1 MKVNVLRYVLM
12 FLLAAAGTVCADVFA
27 QTENDTPAT
36 GATNGRYYY
45 GYCSYDEPKSEYGL
59 GYDSDA
65 MMQWFARMPRSKM
78 RVYEGG
84 QVIGVRIAATE
95 ELPVDAILKDRINGE
110 VFCRKSADLVP
121 GWNEVLFDEP
131 YDIIDAEV
139 CFGYECQGVPDTS
152 GSYFPVPGVICV
164 TDGAEDASQDAL
176 YWMTLDSSP
185 QSLAADYGNL
195 MVQLII
201 TGVPELTE
209 NQAEFAGI
217 VMPKMKEADGTSSV
231 ELKVRNLGSN
241 VFNKIEI
248 GYTVGDAAEEV
259 LTVSEDLNVQAV
271 KTIRLEKLPAEKG
284 DEFSARIISVNDERV
299 TGAEEISAVFD
310 IAEKSFTRRVLM
322 EHFTTEDCGNCPRAD
337 KFMHEI
343 IERDYAD
350 LVVWASHHAGYGTDE
365 YTLPES
371 KELLFM
377 YGPDGT
383 YAPAIMLDRRVS
395 EQFKSQYPYPVHNV
409 PSVESEMKALLDEA
423 LSYPAPLSV
432 EIGESYNAET
442 RVLDVT
448 VSGEISLQ
456 DIDLGNA
463 YLNVWIL
470 EDSIKADYQAGT
482 GWKDEAAQIP
492 NDWWHE
498 HLIRKMATGFS
509 GEALVADGDTYSHEF
524 SIYLEQGWHPGRCTI
539 VAFVS
544 RDINGNG
551 MDAYVYN
558 ANKKTL
564 EHYGAVA
571 SETAERNVPVA
582 YADGGMIKVSA
593 EAGLTVYAVNGMAVE
608 NNALASG
615 IYIVRIECAAGV
627 FVQKVAV
634 P

>member
-1 MKVNVLRYVLM
+1 
-12 FLLAAAGTVCADVFA
+12 
-27 QTENDTPAT
+27 
-36 GATNGRYYY
+36 
-45 GYCSYDEPKSEYGL
+45 
-59 GYDSDA
+59 
-65 MMQWFARMPRSKM
+65 
-78 RVYEGG
+78 
-84 QVIGVRIAATE
+84 
-95 ELPVDAILKDRINGE
+95 
-110 VFCRKSADLVP
+110 
-121 GWNEVLFDEP
+121 
-131 YDIIDAEV
+131 
-139 CFGYECQGVPDTS
+139 
-152 GSYFPVPGVICV
+152 
-164 TDGAEDASQDAL
+164 
-176 YWMTLDSSP
+176 
-185 QSLAADYGNL
+185 
-195 MVQLII
+195 
-201 TGVPELTE
+201 
-209 NQAEFAGI
+209 
-217 VMPKMKEADGTSSV
+217 
-231 ELKVRNLGSN
+231 
-241 VFNKIEI
+241 
-248 GYTVGDAAEEV
+248 
-259 LTVSEDLNVQAV
+259 
-271 KTIRLEKLPAEKG
+271 
-284 DEFSARIISVNDERV
+284 
-299 TGAEEISAVFD
+299 
-310 IAEKSFTRRVLM
+310 
-322 EHFTTEDCGNCPRAD
+322 
-337 KFMHEI
+337 
-343 IERDYAD
+343 
-350 LVVWASHHAGYGTDE
+350 
-365 YTLPES
+365 
-371 KELLFM
+371 
-377 YGPDGT
+377 
-383 YAPAIMLDRRVS
+383 
-395 EQFKSQYPYPVHNV
+395 
-409 PSVESEMKALLDEA
+409 MKALLDEA

-571 SETAERNVPVA
+571 SEIAERNVPVA

-615 IYIVRIECAAGV
+615 IYIVRIECADGV

>member
-1 MKVNVLRYVLM
+1 MRINVLRYAFM
-12 FLLAAAGTVCADVFA
+12 FLLVVAGTACADVFA
-27 QTENDTPAT
+27 QTDNDVQST
-36 GATNGRYYY
+36 GATNGRYYL
-45 GYCSYDEPKSEYGL
+45 GYCSYEEPKKENGL

-65 MMQWFARMPRSKM
+65 MMRWLARMPRSKM
-78 RVYEGG
+78 RVYAGG
-84 QVIGVRIAATE
+84 QVIGVRIAMTE
-95 ELPVDAILKDRINGE
+95 ELQVDAILRDKINGSE
-110 VFCRKSADLVP
+110 LRRKSAELVP
-121 GWNEVLFDEP
+121 GWNEVIFDQP
-131 YDIIDAEV
+131 YDITDAEV
-139 CFGYECQGVPDTS
+139 CYGYECQGVPDT
-152 GSYFPVPGVICV
+152 GGGIFPVPGVICV
-164 TDGAEDASQDAL
+164 TDGVKGASQDAL
-176 YWMTLDSSP
+176 YWSTLEATP

-217 VMPKMKEADGTSSV
+217 VMPKMKETDGTSSV
-231 ELKVRNLGSN
+231 DLKVRNLGSN
-241 VFNKIEI
+241 VLNKIEI

-259 LTVSEDLNVQAV
+259 MTVSEDLNVQAV

-371 KELLFM
+371 EELLFM

-582 YADGGMIKVSA
+582 YAEGGMIKVSA

-608 NNALASG
+608 NSALASG
-615 IYIVRIECAAGV
+615 IYIVRIECADGV

>member
-1 MKVNVLRYVLM
+1 M
-12 FLLAAAGTVCADVFA
+12 
-27 QTENDTPAT
+27 
-36 GATNGRYYY
+36 
-45 GYCSYDEPKSEYGL
+45 
-59 GYDSDA
+59 
-65 MMQWFARMPRSKM
+65 
-78 RVYEGG
+78 
-84 QVIGVRIAATE
+84 
-95 ELPVDAILKDRINGE
+95 
-110 VFCRKSADLVP
+110 
-121 GWNEVLFDEP
+121 
-131 YDIIDAEV
+131 
-139 CFGYECQGVPDTS
+139 
-152 GSYFPVPGVICV
+152 
-164 TDGAEDASQDAL
+164 
-176 YWMTLDSSP
+176 
-185 QSLAADYGNL
+185 
-195 MVQLII
+195 
-201 TGVPELTE
+201 
-209 NQAEFAGI
+209 
-217 VMPKMKEADGTSSV
+217 
-231 ELKVRNLGSN
+231 
-241 VFNKIEI
+241 
-248 GYTVGDAAEEV
+248 
-259 LTVSEDLNVQAV
+259 TVSEDLNVQAV
-271 KTIRLEKLPAEKG
+271 KTIRLEKLLAEKG

-608 NNALASG
+608 NSALASG
-615 IYIVRIECAAGV
+615 IYIVRIECADGV